1 MTRAARTTT
10 TPARAV
16 LIWLEDAH
24 TALDLGH
31 ALSDSMAR
39 ALVATPDHPPAAD
52 ALHPRTWY
60 LEEYERVMRQQLR
73 DPVPMAGPIALVDEW
88 RDRQVQRS
96 DRLAQLLDWHAECI
110 ALALAF
116 VAREEAATA
125 RGVWRGTRPGARK
138 TKRPGR
144 KETSLDRA
152 FGALE
157 DAA

>member
-1 MTRAARTTT
+1 MRVPRPTT

-16 LIWLEDAH
+16 LLWLEDAH
-24 TALDLGH
+24 FALDLGH

-60 LEEYERVMRQQLR
+60 LEEYERLMRQQMR
-73 DPVPMAGPIALVDEW
+73 DPVPMSGPVVLVDEW
-88 RDRQVQRS
+88 RERQARRS

-125 RGVWRGTRPGARK
+125 RGVWRGTRPGTTK

-144 KETSLDRA
+144 RATDLALD
-152 FGALE
+152 ALR